1 MFKIAFL
8 YLYTLSIRFVAGFML
23 AANLMLDWHY
33 FFYILMII
41 MFVPEIGFLLSTSFR
56 RWLKDGIEDNDGKF
70 QKDDFASLLIH
81 YSTLW
86 CIRLFVLFGLLEAFY
101 GIQVREIYILGSL
114 AGAFGVETVG
124 YFTRIKGKKEN
135 DDRRTNK

>member
-1 MFKIAFL
+1 M
-8 YLYTLSIRFVAGFML
+8 
-23 AANLMLDWHY
+23 AANLMIDWHY
-33 FFYILMII
+33 FFYVLMMI
-41 MFVPEIGFLLSTSFR
+41 MFVPEIGFVISTTFR
-56 RWLKDGIEDNDGKF
+56 KWLKDGIEDHDGKF
-70 QKDDFASLLIH
+70 NKEDLATLFIH

-124 YFTRIKGKKEN
+124 YFTRIKSKKDN
-135 DDRRTNK
+135 DDRGTNK